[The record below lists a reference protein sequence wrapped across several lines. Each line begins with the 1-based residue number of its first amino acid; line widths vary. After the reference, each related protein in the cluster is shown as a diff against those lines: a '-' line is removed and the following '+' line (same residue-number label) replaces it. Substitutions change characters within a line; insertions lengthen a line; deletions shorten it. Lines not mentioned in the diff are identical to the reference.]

1 MDQKK
6 NELTLEE
13 MNIVFGG
20 IGHGSTEYQICP
32 KCNKPIP
39 IKGFL
44 RHLALCECKDEK
56 K

>member
-1 MDQKK
+1 MDQNK
-6 NELTLEE
+6 ELTLEE
-13 MNIVFGG
+13 MNYVIGG
-20 IGHGSTEYQICP
+20 IKVNDTPCQICP

-44 RHLALCECKDEK
+44 RHLALCEGKDEK